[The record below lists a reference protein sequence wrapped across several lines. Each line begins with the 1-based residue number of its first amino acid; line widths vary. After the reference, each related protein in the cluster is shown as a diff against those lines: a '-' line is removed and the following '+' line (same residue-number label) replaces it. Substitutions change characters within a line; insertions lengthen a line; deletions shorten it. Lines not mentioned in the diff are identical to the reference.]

1 MTTTQSTTCPKCFGH
16 MESGFMIE
24 RGGGPRDRQ
33 VRWVEGEP
41 ISHSSFFP
49 GVHLEG
55 REPMPVTTYR
65 CGGCGYLESFAIP
78 AA

>member
-1 MTTTQSTTCPKCFGH
+1 MTQKPLECPKCSGR

-24 RGGGPRDRQ
+24 RGGGPRDQQ

-41 ISHSSFFP
+41 IILSGS
-49 GVHLEG
+49 GL
-55 REPMPVTTYR
+55 
-65 CGGCGYLESFAIP
+65 

>member
-1 MTTTQSTTCPKCFGH
+1 MTQPMTCPKCSGR

-24 RGGGPRDRQ
+24 RRGGAVDQQ

-41 ISHSSFFP
+41 VPRFFFS
-49 GVHLEG
+49 GVRLEG

-65 CGGCGYLESFAIP
+65 CDGCGYLESFAMP
-78 AA
+78 TA

>member
-1 MTTTQSTTCPKCFGH
+1 MTQKPLECPKCAGH

-41 ISHSSFFP
+41 IPTLWFA
-49 GVHLEG
+49 GVKIQDQ
-55 REPMPVTTYR
+55 EPIPVTTYR
-65 CGGCGYLESFAIP
+65 CSGCGYLESFAIP
-78 AA
+78 PA